1 MGVLEQ
7 IMQMKNQGIP
17 DNEIVSSLQEQGI
30 SPRQISDALD
40 QVQIKKAVADE
51 ETNFYP
57 PQNQEV
63 YSPQTQEI
71 QQQQYAP
78 TPQDYTQQAGEYYQE
93 PYAQNYN
100 SGDYQASTADNT
112 IEIAEQVFNEKIKT
126 IQNTITKLNEF
137 QTLAQAKI
145 ENISERLKRIE
156 VLFDSLQLKI
166 LERVGAY
173 GKNIDSMKKEITMI
187 EDSFGKIAEKRIA
200 RSQENETSSKK
211 RKKR

>member
-7 IMQMKNQGIP
+7 IMQMKAQGIP

-30 SPRQISDALD
+30 SPRQINDALD
-40 QVQIKKAVADE
+40 QVQIKKAVTDE

-78 TPQDYTQQAGEYYQE
+78 TPQDYTQQAEQYYQE

-126 IQNTITKLNEF
+126 IQNTINKLNEF

-187 EDSFGKIAEKRIA
+187 EDSFGKIAEKRA
-200 RSQENETSSKK
+200 SRQSQETTNKKK
-211 RKKR
+211 RG